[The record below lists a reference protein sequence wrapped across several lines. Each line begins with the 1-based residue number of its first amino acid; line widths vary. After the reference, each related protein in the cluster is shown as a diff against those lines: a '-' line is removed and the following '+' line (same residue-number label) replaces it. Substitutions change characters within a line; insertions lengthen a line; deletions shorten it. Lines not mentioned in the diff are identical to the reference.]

1 MVKKLLQRHGQA
13 MPLLYSI
20 STFNAGGGGE
30 WGTGHIRDYDLF
42 CQRLHVYK
50 NIIYFMQIIYFGLLI
65 FLSLVTLLCLYN
77 TVANKSIQ
85 IITEKFDAIGVVL
98 NCIPL
103 LMIITS
109 LSASL

>member
-1 MVKKLLQRHGQA
+1 MQGEGGNGVRGIFGIMIYFAKDCMYIRI
-13 MPLLYSI
+13 LYI
-20 STFNAGGGGE
+20 
-30 WGTGHIRDYDLF
+30 
-42 CQRLHVYK
+42 
-50 NIIYFMQIIYFGLLI
+50 FMQIIYFGLLI